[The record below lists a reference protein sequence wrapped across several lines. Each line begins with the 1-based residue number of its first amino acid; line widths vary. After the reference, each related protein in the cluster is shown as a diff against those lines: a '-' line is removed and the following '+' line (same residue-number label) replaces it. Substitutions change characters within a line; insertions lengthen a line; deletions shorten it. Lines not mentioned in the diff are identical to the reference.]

1 MSNYDDIFVTQ
12 AEEDAQGREA
22 WIERKQSERQTLYE
36 LADATTQEV
45 CADGGKFQSYLD
57 VQSRFIR
64 YSATNA
70 LLILAQNPKATQLK
84 DYDSWREA
92 GTPVRKDQ
100 KSNIS
105 ILEPGREYKRDDGS
119 IGVSYDPKKVF
130 DISQTGA
137 EVKAAPVVT
146 MDDRLLLK
154 AMISRSPAPIRI
166 VDTLPDN
173 MGAVYDH
180 QQRTIFVRRGL
191 SAPTVF
197 HCVAK
202 ELAHAEMAMMDKVGY
217 NRAAKDFSAFCA
229 SYMLCK
235 RYGID
240 VSRFSF
246 ETLPDG
252 LKMSDTKTQRAAL
265 SEIKGIAMN
274 ISERMSRVL
283 EPNRNAK
290 GREQER

>member
-22 WIERKQSERQTLYE
+22 WIERKQSERQALYE

-45 CADGGKFQSYLD
+45 CADGGKFQNYLD

-154 AMISRSPAPIRI
+154 AMISRSPAPYGSWTRC
-166 VDTLPDN
+166 
-173 MGAVYDH
+173 
-180 QQRTIFVRRGL
+180 RTTWARCTTISRG
-191 SAPTVF
+191 
-197 HCVAK
+197 
-202 ELAHAEMAMMDKVGY
+202 
-217 NRAAKDFSAFCA
+217 
-229 SYMLCK
+229 
-235 RYGID
+235 
-240 VSRFSF
+240 RFSC
-246 ETLPDG
+246 
-252 LKMSDTKTQRAAL
+252 A
-265 SEIKGIAMN
+265 
-274 ISERMSRVL
+274 VV
-283 EPNRNAK
+283 
-290 GREQER
+290 